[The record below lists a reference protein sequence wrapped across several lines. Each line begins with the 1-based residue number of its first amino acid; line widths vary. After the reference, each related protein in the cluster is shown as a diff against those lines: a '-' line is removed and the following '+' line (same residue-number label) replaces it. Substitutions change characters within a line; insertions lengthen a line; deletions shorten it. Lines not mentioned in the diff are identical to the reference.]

1 MPFTIIRQTLANGA
15 VTGGPVIPTPT
26 HPLIKSSYINLDPTE
41 TYICNFESSREL
53 TLSGL
58 SGVTLTTT
66 DEKISDHGMVASPE
80 NSLTAFTASVDGSK
94 SGYFIAVGMLLKN

>member
-1 MPFTIIRQTLANGA
+1 MPFSIRRQTSINGA

-41 TYICNFESSREL
+41 TYICNFESSRQL

-58 SGVTLTTT
+58 SGVTLTT
-66 DEKISDHGMVASPE
+66 VA
-80 NSLTAFTASVDGSK
+80 
-94 SGYFIAVGMLLKN
+94 